1 MGQRVC
7 LVRQEHFKMIRRVRL
22 APRVSL
28 RMPKVPSVVVA
39 KLERMVSGVNSAT
52 RASTVPSATRR
63 IVRVLTTWSP
73 LPVPTAPLGSAKVT
87 QDKLRVPSAAEVNS
101 TMLLVLPHVN
111 FALQILFTVIKGE
124 IPRA

>member
-63 IVRVLTTWSP
+63 IVRVLATWSP
-73 LPVPTAPLGSAKVT
+73 LPVPTAPRLGAKT
-87 QDKLRVPSAAEVNS
+87 KAA
-101 TMLLVLPHVN
+101 LPDPT
-111 FALQILFTVIKGE
+111 LTSGTVKIK
-124 IPRA
+124 